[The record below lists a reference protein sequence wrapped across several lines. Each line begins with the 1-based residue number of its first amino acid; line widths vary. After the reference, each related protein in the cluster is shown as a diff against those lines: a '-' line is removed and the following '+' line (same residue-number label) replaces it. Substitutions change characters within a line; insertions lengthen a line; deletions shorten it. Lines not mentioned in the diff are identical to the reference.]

1 MDDVGKRLFIELGT
15 CLQVETEGIEVPL
28 RSELI
33 GMEVGKYLIIKVNP
47 LSDEKEEYLTKN
59 NLLVKFFHKNA
70 ILGFNARTLSIISSP
85 EHLLFISYPE
95 SIRNYNI
102 RSSKRI
108 DCFLPVKL
116 EIEFNLVEGTVIDI
130 NNSGCCCNVKNLHI
144 MGSQSEQEVIM
155 YLYNSN
161 SEDEFPLKGKVK
173 SIRQTNEDSNLGI
186 MFDPM
191 DSDTQA
197 LLMRIIPALSF

>member
-1 MDDVGKRLFIELGT
+1 MDDIGKRLFIELGT
-15 CLQVETEGIEVPL
+15 CLQVETEGIGAPL

-47 LSDEKEEYLTKN
+47 LNDEKEELLSKN
-59 NLLVKFFHKNA
+59 ELLIKYFHKNA
-70 ILGFNARTLSIISSP
+70 ILGFHSVSLSIISKP
-85 EHLLFISYPE
+85 EHLLFISYPKA
-95 SIRNYNI
+95 IRNYNI

-116 EIEFNLVEGTVIDI
+116 EIGFNLVEGTIVDI
-130 NNSGCCCNVKNLHI
+130 NNTGCCCNVKNLQL
-144 MGSQSEQEVIM
+144 MGKQSDEEVII
-155 YLYNSN
+155 YLYNSETN
-161 SEDEFPLKGKVK
+161 DEFPLNGRVK
-173 SIRQTNEDSNLGI
+173 SVRNQKEDANLGI

-191 DSDTQA
+191 DSNTQA